1 MPTLTP
7 DAILARDVPPTPF
20 EVAFV
25 ADVLGET
32 DPTAVDLCRA
42 VYQRL
47 GAFGTWRL
55 LQKTLDVEA
64 RGGIWLAD
72 RGRRRTTGGVFF
84 FLAKAWLHTEVLHV
98 PPPRPAAPVPVPLA
112 DAVASLPDT
121 LTRGVS
127 TVKLTLIGT
136 PGAIVDRT
144 GYVAFKL
151 TGPAPPTL
159 PKGLPT
165 ARPEPLTWIVM
176 VSQKQW
182 AKVAESLQSD
192 PTTKLICEG
201 YPCQQGTAH
210 VLLVSMCTTTAM
222 QKAKVAAKEGAAV

>member
-7 DAILARDVPPTPF
+7 EVILARAVPPPPF
-20 EVAFV
+20 TV
-25 ADVLGET
+25 ADLAAVLGET
-32 DPTAVDLCRA
+32 DPPAVDLCG
-42 VYQRL
+42 VVFQRL

-64 RGGIWLAD
+64 RGGLWLAKA
-72 RGRRRTTGGVFF
+72 GRRRTTGGVFF
-84 FLAKAWLHTEVLHV
+84 FLAKRWLHTEVLHG
-98 PPPRPAAPVPVPLA
+98 PAPRPAAPAPVTLA

-136 PGAIVDRT
+136 PGAIVDRP

-165 ARPEPLTWIVM
+165 ARTEPLTWIVM

-182 AKVAESLQSD
+182 AKVAASLQAD

-201 YPCQQGTAH
+201 YPCQQGTAL

-222 QKAKVAAKEGAAV
+222 QKAKVAAKEGAHV